1 MRLSVVIPSRNA
13 GDTLA
18 AVLEGLAT
26 QDVPAGTFEV
36 IVVDRSSDDTV
47 ERLGRVDRRFPLR
60 IVRQVGRGRG
70 AALNQG
76 VANAGGDVLLFMDAD
91 VIPRPGL
98 LEAHLKHYAVGGR
111 LRAVQGRTVPD
122 PGTLMTPFMRTEN
135 TLPDLTRRRRDDM
148 APFHVLGRN
157 FSVSRPGFD
166 AVGGFDEAFRNYGWE
181 DIEFA
186 VRFHKAKGRIMY
198 EPEALAVHC
207 HPITVEAASA
217 RQRENGRGAV
227 YFWRKH
233 GRSLALGLQLE
244 VHPLLLPLKWLVYR
258 TGPPTWFLEA
268 IRPWAERR
276 DVLLLLNECYHH
288 MTWRGFYQ
296 GVFEAFREPPPPV
309 APRRQETRTSQVRVG
324 GRRRGQDG

>member
-13 GDTLA
+13 GDALA
-18 AVLEGLAT
+18 AALEGLAT
-26 QDVPAGTFEV
+26 QDVPVGTFEV

-47 ERLGRVDRRFPLR
+47 ERLRRVDTRFPLR

-98 LEAHLKHYAVGGR
+98 LEGHLRHYEVGGS
-111 LRAVQGRTVPD
+111 LRAVQGRTVAD
-122 PGTLMTPFMRTEN
+122 PATLITPFMRTEN
-135 TLPDLTRRRRDDM
+135 MLPDLTRRRRGDM

-157 FSVSRPGFD
+157 FSVSRAGFD

-186 VRFHKAKGRIMY
+186 VRFHKAHGRIMY
-198 EPEALAVHC
+198 EPEALAVHR

-233 GRSLALGLQLE
+233 GRPLTLGFQLE

-258 TGPPTWFLEA
+258 TGPATRFFEA

-276 DVLLLLNECYHH
+276 NLLLVLNECYHH

-309 APRRQETRTSQVRVG
+309 SPRLQESG
-324 GRRRGQDG
+324 